1 MFCCKNTKA
10 KIIETARESFSKYGY
25 RRVRTSDIA
34 QKAGISKRTLYKHF
48 PSKEALFQAVI
59 NDTHNKL
66 EKDISSILDRIVND
80 DKSDFVEELANL
92 IKINIE
98 SSTTFTK
105 EFYEDIDKLSPDSW
119 EIITKFRGNQLKS
132 IFFKIYEIGKNRGIF
147 KPELNYELV
156 HIIQQ
161 AVFSTVM
168 NPDILATLP
177 LTTKEVVESITEVLF
192 TGVLTDKGS
201 KKYIEY
207 NK

>member
-1 MFCCKNTKA
+1 MFCCKNIK
-10 KIIETARESFSKYGY
+10 KRIIETARESFSKYGY

-48 PSKEALFQAVI
+48 PSKEALFQSVI
-59 NDTHNKL
+59 NDTHIKL
-66 EKDISSILDRIVND
+66 EKDISAILDRIVNN

-98 SSTTFTK
+98 SSSTFTK

-119 EIITKFRGNQLKS
+119 DIITKFRESQLKS
-132 IFFKIYEIGKNRGIF
+132 IFFKTYEIGNKRGIF
-147 KPELNYELV
+147 KSDLNYELV
-156 HIIQQ
+156 LIIQQ
-161 AVFSTVM
+161 SVFSTVM
-168 NPDILATLP
+168 NPDILANLP

-192 TGVLTDKGS
+192 TGVLTDEGR
-201 KKYIEY
+201 KKYNEL